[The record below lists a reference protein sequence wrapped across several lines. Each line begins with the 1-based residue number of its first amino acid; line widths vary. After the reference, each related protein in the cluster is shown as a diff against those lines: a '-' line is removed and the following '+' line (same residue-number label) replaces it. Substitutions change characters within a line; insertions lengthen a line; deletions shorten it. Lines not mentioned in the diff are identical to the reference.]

1 MPTNT
6 ESLNRELFR
15 LLSKYKPKPLDAE
28 GKATPVP
35 EEADVFKF
43 EFTKDG
49 EEYGTVYVTLDDERV
64 LTVYFGDD
72 VSDSPGDKTPGLDYD
87 DTWSGLL
94 HQLSSWRMTKGLR
107 GFKTQNKDR
116 VSDDMARRNHMR
128 NKDKIAEGYY
138 ATGKKS
144 SYSDAV
150 PSVKIVI
157 EHSRVIEEGEQ
168 RYRNI
173 NRIFLENQAGER
185 YLLDTKKPG
194 IARVYA
200 RHIAEGGKVNDDR
213 WSHIGNLCEEYS
225 KMAGFVRATRNGQ
238 FNESAQSLVNE
249 GIEHYVSL
257 RESLSRM
264 TGKRG
269 YNAYFESWTPPLM
282 EDGTEENNLNEL
294 FVQETLDPRIESVM
308 PILNRIH
315 KKVSE
320 SIVDKEMKKLAEWAD
335 SLVEEESIKSNN
347 PVGIPEDRSLKTEAK
362 YDPTVDGSH
371 SYGTDLLFNIRMLYI
386 YARDGRD
393 TRHQIASLKNLKD
406 GIEQSEEPRL
416 IQCYDF
422 LMKNLAGGTVTDPK
436 MIMQIA
442 DKAHQLFHPSLE
454 PIAQAT
460 REGVEMEEGAVTRTP
475 TGLVH
480 KATDKYGAGEEHT
493 QGDRKTAM
501 DLDHINKKQI
511 KDLDASM
518 GIKWKNQGAKGV
530 QVDDVDESALQAWL
544 GDKKYGEKG
553 MDALRDAGRKH
564 VGKAKMQKIRAQFS
578 KKEKAVSEEVD
589 TGQYDAAKSTH
600 KGGTT
605 PAQEKEF
612 REKVQAYGKELDQR
626 QKEKEKGMAEGIV
639 DTVKQGVNKL
649 TSFKV
654 KVSPD
659 DQVWIPGTT
668 VGYYTPGGSNSRES
682 EKVNLEKLSA
692 ELKKQG
698 INTSEIRYTD
708 NGIDNFTGDKYPAA
722 WFIKV
727 VKGQAQTVL
736 DMLKNNKIPG
746 YTAALPELSYPSG
759 KPPSYSHS
767 QDGLGGNPK
776 ESLEQGVAEGSGDPE
791 ITPGMKTPY
800 GTVVKVNGNTV
811 TVKASNGEL
820 TTMNIHDI
828 QQGVAEDLDA
838 NQKRVG
844 QLGPTGG
851 PAKVGNLVGAN
862 ENFINTVD
870 QAVTT
875 EDEMDEG
882 EHTQHAMRGH
892 NPGANEFEHDF
903 EPEDTI
909 GNIHDKISKML
920 KRLEKPKDK
929 EPNMKDTDLGSTVLE
944 SEERPYVCVH
954 AKKGKC
960 EVKASS
966 SYQAAQKA
974 AQKWG
979 LKGTAGIDAHL
990 ADVKKDTSSLEES
1003 TDELARILT
1012 IMNHRR

>member
-28 GKATPVP
+28 GKVTPVP

-72 VSDSPGDKTPGLDYD
+72 VSDSPGDKTPGLDYN

-213 WSHIGNLCEEYS
+213 WSHIGNLCEEYQ

-269 YNAYFESWTPPLM
+269 YNSYFESWTPPLM

-320 SIVDKEMKKLAEWAD
+320 SIVDKEMNKLAEWAD
-335 SLVEEESIKSNN
+335 QLVEGPAVDANAKSPTGSQSPALAHYADQLDHDASVQEDESIRAEKN
-347 PVGIPEDRSLKTEAK
+347 PGGIPE
-362 YDPTVDGSH
+362 
-371 SYGTDLLFNIRMLYI
+371 
-386 YARDGRD
+386 
-393 TRHQIASLKNLKD
+393 
-406 GIEQSEEPRL
+406 SE
-416 IQCYDF
+416 
-422 LMKNLAGGTVTDPK
+422 T
-436 MIMQIA
+436 
-442 DKAHQLFHPSLE
+442 
-454 PIAQAT
+454 
-460 REGVEMEEGAVTRTP
+460 
-475 TGLVH
+475 
-480 KATDKYGAGEEHT
+480 
-493 QGDRKTAM
+493 
-501 DLDHINKKQI
+501 
-511 KDLDASM
+511 
-518 GIKWKNQGAKGV
+518 
-530 QVDDVDESALQAWL
+530 
-544 GDKKYGEKG
+544 
-553 MDALRDAGRKH
+553 
-564 VGKAKMQKIRAQFS
+564 
-578 KKEKAVSEEVD
+578 
-589 TGQYDAAKSTH
+589 STH
-600 KGGTT
+600 KGGSVTSKNGVTQHKSGPGVYGGYDASRHPGSPEEKHVNTRGATT
-605 PAQEKEF
+605 GHRTDKVVKHKDMEEAITPGASLQRFRNDPRGNQKLPATPK
-612 REKVQAYGKELDQR
+612 KELDEFDIDTLNQLASHPMAGTLAAAGGAAIGATIG
-626 QKEKEKGMAEGIV
+626 KG
-639 DTVKQGVNKL
+639 
-649 TSFKV
+649 
-654 KVSPD
+654 
-659 DQVWIPGTT
+659 
-668 VGYYTPGGSNSRES
+668 
-682 EKVNLEKLSA
+682 
-692 ELKKQG
+692 
-698 INTSEIRYTD
+698 
-708 NGIDNFTGDKYPAA
+708 
-722 WFIKV
+722 
-727 VKGQAQTVL
+727 
-736 DMLKNNKIPG
+736 
-746 YTAALPELSYPSG
+746 
-759 KPPSYSHS
+759 
-767 QDGLGGNPK
+767 
-776 ESLEQGVAEGSGDPE
+776 
-791 ITPGMKTPY
+791 IT
-800 GTVVKVNGNTV
+800 
-811 TVKASNGEL
+811 KAN
-820 TTMNIHDI
+820 DWY
-828 QQGVAEDLDA
+828 
-838 NQKRVG
+838 QKRKEEKALDRAAGV
-844 QLGPTGG
+844 
-851 PAKVGNLVGAN
+851 KEDEVD
-862 ENFINTVD
+862 ENFINQAA
-870 QAVTT
+870 QAVTS
-875 EDEMDEG
+875 EG
-882 EHTQHAMRGH
+882 EHTQHAMRGR

-903 EPEDTI
+903 EPEDKI

-920 KRLEKPKDK
+920 KRLEKPRH
-929 EPNMKDTDLGSTVLE
+929 EPNMKYTDLGSTVLDEAAPWEDEDEEDKEDDKKPNDKKGSDGANHDGNSRAKHLAKQAIPKDDKEEVNE

>member
-6 ESLNRELFR
+6 ESLNVALYR

-35 EEADVFKF
+35 EEADIFKF

-49 EEYGTVYVTLDDERV
+49 EDYGTVYVTLDDNRKM
-64 LTVYFGDD
+64 TVYFGDD
-72 VSDSPGDKTPGLDYD
+72 VANSPDEKTPGLDYD
-87 DTWSGLL
+87 DTWTGL
-94 HQLSSWRMTKGLR
+94 HDQLSAWRMTKGLK
-107 GFKTQNKDR
+107 GIDFKNKDR
-116 VSDDMARRNHMR
+116 VGDDMARRNHMR

-138 ATGKKS
+138 PMGKS
-144 SYSDAV
+144 RSYSDAV

-213 WSHIGNLCEEYS
+213 WSHIGNLCEEYQ

-249 GIEHYVSL
+249 GIAHYASL

-269 YNAYFESWTPPLM
+269 YNSYFESWTPPLM

-320 SIVDKEMKKLAEWAD
+320 SVVDKEMNKLAEWAD
-335 SLVEEESIKSNN
+335 SLVEEESLTSNN
-347 PVGIPEDRSLKTEAK
+347 PVGIPEGKGDFSQAIEQLSGWDEVEPYEPGTRQYDFDDDEGGYYAQGTVVQDLKTGQIKIEFKDDGEYGGHEINDTFNSIGDAMNALRNITTRRSKSGKSYSRDSLAAK
-362 YDPTVDGSH
+362 S
-371 SYGTDLLFNIRMLYI
+371 
-386 YARDGRD
+386 
-393 TRHQIASLKNLKD
+393 
-406 GIEQSEEPRL
+406 
-416 IQCYDF
+416 
-422 LMKNLAGGTVTDPK
+422 LAGPDDVYKTDRAGKIGTLTK
-436 MIMQIA
+436 SRMGGM
-442 DKAHQLFHPSLE
+442 KASSQ
-454 PIAQAT
+454 
-460 REGVEMEEGAVTRTP
+460 
-475 TGLVH
+475 
-480 KATDKYGAGEEHT
+480 HT
-493 QGDRKTAM
+493 MRG
-501 DLDHINKKQI
+501 
-511 KDLDASM
+511 
-518 GIKWKNQGAKGV
+518 GPKGV
-530 QVDDVDESALQAWL
+530 LPEDEMDESALQAYL
-544 GDKKYGEKG
+544 GDKKYGREGMNKLRQAGHEHASEKT
-553 MDALRDAGRKH
+553 K
-564 VGKAKMQKIRAQFS
+564 QNIRAKFS
-578 KKEKAVSEEVD
+578 NKEDPVSEVD

-605 PAQEKEF
+605 PEQEKEF
-612 REKVQAYGKELDQR
+612 REKLRQYAKELEQR
-626 QKEKEKGMAEGIV
+626 QKEK
-639 DTVKQGVNKL
+639 
-649 TSFKV
+649 
-654 KVSPD
+654 
-659 DQVWIPGTT
+659 
-668 VGYYTPGGSNSRES
+668 
-682 EKVNLEKLSA
+682 
-692 ELKKQG
+692 
-698 INTSEIRYTD
+698 
-708 NGIDNFTGDKYPAA
+708 
-722 WFIKV
+722 
-727 VKGQAQTVL
+727 
-736 DMLKNNKIPG
+736 
-746 YTAALPELSYPSG
+746 
-759 KPPSYSHS
+759 
-767 QDGLGGNPK
+767 
-776 ESLEQGVAEGSGDPE
+776 GVAEAIRPDVMRHQGDKTIKIVKRAGKPIGEIGIDAEASSGIGS
-791 ITPGMKTPY
+791 Y
-800 GTVVKVNGNTV
+800 YVKMYDGSYDAVGFHT
-811 TVKASNGEL
+811 AEEALGEL
-820 TTMNIHDI
+820 KDIIKQTMS
-828 QQGVAEDLDA
+828 EDLDA

-851 PAKVGNLVGAN
+851 PAKVGDLVGAN

-870 QAVTT
+870 QAVVSE

-929 EPNMKDTDLGSTVLE
+929 EPNLKDTDLGSTVLE

-1003 TDELARILT
+1003 TDELERILT

>member
-213 WSHIGNLCEEYS
+213 WSHIGNLCEEYQ

-238 FNESAQSLVNE
+238 FNESAQALVNE
-249 GIEHYVSL
+249 GLEHYQSL

-269 YNAYFESWTPPLM
+269 YNSYFESWTPPLM

-320 SIVDKEMKKLAEWAD
+320 SIVDKEMNKLAEWAD
-335 SLVEEESIKSNN
+335 SLVEDESIRAEKN
-347 PVGIPEDRSLKTEAK
+347 PGGIPEGETSTHK
-362 YDPTVDGSH
+362 
-371 SYGTDLLFNIRMLYI
+371 
-386 YARDGRD
+386 
-393 TRHQIASLKNLKD
+393 
-406 GIEQSEEPRL
+406 
-416 IQCYDF
+416 
-422 LMKNLAGGTVTDPK
+422 GGTVTSKNGVTQHKSGPGVYGGYD
-436 MIMQIA
+436 A
-442 DKAHQLFHPSLE
+442 SRHPDSPE
-454 PIAQAT
+454 EKHVNTRGAT
-460 REGVEMEEGAVTRTP
+460 
-475 TGLVH
+475 TGH
-480 KATDKYGAGEEHT
+480 RTDKVVKRKELDEFDIDTLNQLASHPMAGTLAAAGGAAIGATIGKGITKAADWYKNRQEKKA
-493 QGDRKTAM
+493 QDYDMRG
-501 DLDHINKKQI
+501 NKV
-511 KDLDASM
+511 A
-518 GIKWKNQGAKGV
+518 
-530 QVDDVDESALQAWL
+530 
-544 GDKKYGEKG
+544 
-553 MDALRDAGRKH
+553 
-564 VGKAKMQKIRAQFS
+564 
-578 KKEKAVSEEVD
+578 EEVD
-589 TGQYDAAKSTH
+589 TGQYDAAKSSH
-600 KGGTT
+600 KGGPT
-605 PAQEKEF
+605 PEQEKSF
-612 REKVQAYGKELDQR
+612 REKVQAYGKELEQR
-626 QKEKEKGMAEGIV
+626 QKEKEKGVAEAIRPDVMRHQGDKTIKIVKRAGKPMGEIGI
-639 DTVKQGVNKL
+639 DAEASSGIGSYYVKMYDG
-649 TSFKV
+649 SY
-654 KVSPD
+654 D
-659 DQVWIPGTT
+659 A
-668 VGYYTPGGSNSRES
+668 VGFHTAE
-682 EKVNLEKLSA
+682 EALA
-692 ELKKQG
+692 ELKDIIKQ
-698 INTSEIRYTD
+698 
-708 NGIDNFTGDKYPAA
+708 
-722 WFIKV
+722 
-727 VKGQAQTVL
+727 
-736 DMLKNNKIPG
+736 
-746 YTAALPELSYPSG
+746 
-759 KPPSYSHS
+759 
-767 QDGLGGNPK
+767 
-776 ESLEQGVAEGSGDPE
+776 
-791 ITPGMKTPY
+791 
-800 GTVVKVNGNTV
+800 
-811 TVKASNGEL
+811 
-820 TTMNIHDI
+820 TMS
-828 QQGVAEDLDA
+828 EDLDA

-851 PAKVGNLVGAN
+851 PAKVGDLVGAN

-882 EHTQHAMRGH
+882 EHTQHAMRGR

-903 EPEDTI
+903 EPEDKI

>member
-1 MPTNT
+1 MSETTKNSLLRCPSLPCLVKIKINTLLENYQMPINT

-28 GKATPVP
+28 GKVTPIP
-35 EEADVFKF
+35 DEADIFKF

-49 EEYGTVYVTLDDERV
+49 KDYGTVYVTLDEDRV

-72 VSDSPGDKTPGLDYD
+72 VANSPDDKTPKLDYD

-94 HQLSSWRMTKGLR
+94 HQLSAWRMTKGLK
-107 GFKTQNKDR
+107 GFNTQNKDR
-116 VSDDMARRNHMR
+116 VADDMARRNHMR

-213 WSHIGNLCEEYS
+213 WSHIGSLCEEYQ

-269 YNAYFESWTPPLM
+269 YNSYFESWTPPLM

-320 SIVDKEMKKLAEWAD
+320 SVVDKEMNKLAEWAD
-335 SLVEEESIKSNN
+335 SLVEEESLTSNN
-347 PVGIPEDRSLKTEAK
+347 PVGIPEGKGDFSQAIEQLSGWDEVEPYEPGTRQYDFDDDEGGYYAQGTVVQDLKTGQIKIEFKDDGEYGGHEINDTFNSIGDAMNALRNITTRRSKSGKSYSRDSLAAK
-362 YDPTVDGSH
+362 S
-371 SYGTDLLFNIRMLYI
+371 
-386 YARDGRD
+386 
-393 TRHQIASLKNLKD
+393 
-406 GIEQSEEPRL
+406 
-416 IQCYDF
+416 
-422 LMKNLAGGTVTDPK
+422 LAGPDDVYKTDRAGKIGTLTK
-436 MIMQIA
+436 SRMGGM
-442 DKAHQLFHPSLE
+442 KASSQ
-454 PIAQAT
+454 
-460 REGVEMEEGAVTRTP
+460 
-475 TGLVH
+475 
-480 KATDKYGAGEEHT
+480 HT
-493 QGDRKTAM
+493 MRG
-501 DLDHINKKQI
+501 
-511 KDLDASM
+511 
-518 GIKWKNQGAKGV
+518 GPKGV
-530 QVDDVDESALQAWL
+530 LPEDEMDESALQAYL
-544 GDKKYGEKG
+544 GDKKYGREGMNKLRQAGHEHASEKT
-553 MDALRDAGRKH
+553 K
-564 VGKAKMQKIRAQFS
+564 QNIRAKFS
-578 KKEKAVSEEVD
+578 NKEDPVSEVD

-605 PAQEKEF
+605 PEQEKEF
-612 REKVQAYGKELDQR
+612 REKLRQYAKELEQR
-626 QKEKEKGMAEGIV
+626 QKEK
-639 DTVKQGVNKL
+639 
-649 TSFKV
+649 
-654 KVSPD
+654 
-659 DQVWIPGTT
+659 
-668 VGYYTPGGSNSRES
+668 
-682 EKVNLEKLSA
+682 
-692 ELKKQG
+692 
-698 INTSEIRYTD
+698 
-708 NGIDNFTGDKYPAA
+708 
-722 WFIKV
+722 
-727 VKGQAQTVL
+727 
-736 DMLKNNKIPG
+736 
-746 YTAALPELSYPSG
+746 
-759 KPPSYSHS
+759 
-767 QDGLGGNPK
+767 
-776 ESLEQGVAEGSGDPE
+776 GVAEAIRPDVMRHQGDKTIKIVKRAGKPIGEIGIDAEASSGIGS
-791 ITPGMKTPY
+791 Y
-800 GTVVKVNGNTV
+800 YVKMYDGSYDAVGFHT
-811 TVKASNGEL
+811 AEEALGEL
-820 TTMNIHDI
+820 KDIIKQTMS
-828 QQGVAEDLDA
+828 EDLDA

-851 PAKVGNLVGAN
+851 PAKVGDLVGAN

-870 QAVTT
+870 QAVVSE

-929 EPNMKDTDLGSTVLE
+929 EPNLKDTDLGSTVLE

-1003 TDELARILT
+1003 TDELERILT